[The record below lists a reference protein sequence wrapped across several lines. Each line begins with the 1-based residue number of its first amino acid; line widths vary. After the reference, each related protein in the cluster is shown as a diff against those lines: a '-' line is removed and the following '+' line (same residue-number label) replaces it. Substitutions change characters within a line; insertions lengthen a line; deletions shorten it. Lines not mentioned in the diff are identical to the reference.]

1 MRVFELF
8 EDTPFTQTQARV
20 GFNPDP
26 SGRQHRSR
34 FLGGGLYSNVYRSI
48 SDPQQVVK
56 RNIYPSILE
65 KDAYYQYVRYIFNRI
80 NRNPYLPRV
89 TRVAIKK
96 DVYGAERPEYR
107 LERLQKWVKFDP
119 NVIIGIATR
128 VFPPLE
134 SIFDRKMASGEFKH
148 MSSDEISETVWEFLI
163 AQIKVLA
170 GSIEQHYNQNF
181 HTWARTQTR
190 SGKSDAELHT
200 EFFTTVYPKILKT
213 FKSGVTEDPE
223 LFEALAIIAH
233 LQAINPDIATDFHS
247 HNFMIRPTPTGPQL
261 VFVDPVQDQGRSQI
275 RSS

>member
-1 MRVFELF
+1 MRVLELF

-20 GFNPDP
+20 GFKPDP
-26 SGRQHRSR
+26 SGRQQRSR

-96 DVYGAERPEYR
+96 DASGAERPEYR
-107 LERLQKWVKFDP
+107 LERLQKWAKFDP
-119 NVIIGIATR
+119 EVIIGIISR
-128 VFPPLE
+128 VFPPMEAML
-134 SIFDRKMASGEFKH
+134 DRKKAAGHFGQLSPN
-148 MSSDEISETVWEFLI
+148 EIAETVWELLI
-163 AQIKVLA
+163 SQIKVLA
-170 GSIEQHYNQNF
+170 GMIERHYNENF
-181 HTWARTQTR
+181 HNWARTQGRNKT
-190 SGKSDAELHT
+190 DPELHT
-200 EFFTTVYPKILKT
+200 EFFTREYPKILKT
-213 FKSGVTEDPE
+213 FKSGATDDPE

-233 LQAINPDIATDFHS
+233 LQAINPDIATDFHA

-261 VFVDPVQDQGRSQI
+261 VFVDPVQDAGKSQI
-275 RSS
+275 RPQ

>member
-1 MRVFELF
+1 MRVLELF

-20 GFNPDP
+20 GFSPDP
-26 SGRQHRSR
+26 SGRQQRSR

-89 TRVAIKK
+89 TRVAIKT
-96 DVYGAERPEYR
+96 DASGAERPEYR
-107 LERLQKWVKFDP
+107 LERLQKWAKFDP
-119 NVIIGIATR
+119 EVIVGIATR

-134 SIFDRKMASGEFKH
+134 SILDRRMASGDLRN
-148 MSSDEISETVWEFLI
+148 MSKDEIAETVWEFLI
-163 AQIKVLA
+163 NQIKVLA
-170 GSIEQHYNQNF
+170 GTIENHYNQNF
-181 HTWARTQTR
+181 HSWARTQAR
-190 SGKSDAELHT
+190 GRSDAELHT
-200 EFFTTVYPKILKT
+200 EFFTREYPKILQS
-213 FKSGVTEDPE
+213 FKAGVTDDPN

-233 LQAINPDIATDFHS
+233 LQAINPDIATDFHA

-261 VFVDPVQDQGRSQI
+261 VFVDPVQDAGKSQI
-275 RSS
+275 RPQ